1 VPDSLLACDL
11 DFILEQAR
19 DDLRELAG
27 CRLFVTGGT
36 GFVGSWMVES
46 LLHANHRLN
55 LGSRVVLLTR
65 SPDCYR
71 QSHPHLAFDPAVEL
85 MQGDV
90 RTVDGPMGNVDAV
103 IHAATP
109 ASAKLNSES
118 PACMLEIV
126 LDGMRNVLRMAANA
140 GRVPFLFTS
149 SGAVYGRQPPELS
162 HVDETYLGG
171 PDSLSPASAYH
182 EGKRVAELMGAIA
195 ASQGQVDVKVARLF
209 AFIGPYL
216 PIDAHFAIGNFI
228 RDALQGGPIV
238 VRGDGTA
245 VRSYLYGAD
254 MAIWLWGI
262 LVRGLPGRA
271 YNVGSEDDISIAD
284 LAQVVSREAH
294 PRAAVSIASTP
305 QPDQRSERY
314 VPSTHRAV
322 KELGLR
328 ALVSLP
334 EGIRRTATW
343 YADIARRMAI
353 PDPSNREKHR

>member
-1 VPDSLLACDL
+1 MPDNPLASDL
-11 DFILEQAR
+11 DFILEHAR
-19 DDLRELAG
+19 DDLRAFAG
-27 CRLFVTGGT
+27 CRMLVTGGT

-46 LLHANHRLN
+46 LLHANHRLD
-55 LGSRVVLLTR
+55 LGSRLVLLTR
-65 SPDCYR
+65 SPDLYR

-90 RTVDGPMGNVDAV
+90 RTVDRPMGNVDAV

-118 PACMLEIV
+118 PARMLEIV

-149 SGAVYGRQPPELS
+149 SGAVYGRQPPGLS
-162 HVDETYLGG
+162 HIDETYLGG

-195 ASQGQVDVKVARLF
+195 ASQGQVDVKIARLF
-209 AFIGPYL
+209 AFVGPYL

-254 MAIWLWGI
+254 MAIWLWRI
-262 LVRGLPGRA
+262 LARGLPSRA
-271 YNVGSEDDISIAD
+271 YNVGSEQSID
-284 LAQVVSREAH
+284 VRSLAHSV
-294 PRAAVSIASTP
+294 ASTSIP
-305 QPDQRSERY
+305 SLDVIIHGNTVPGAEIERY
-314 VPSTHRAV
+314 VPSTKRACA
-322 KELGLR
+322 ELGLQQRVDSTDAITRTIAWHR
-328 ALVSLP
+328 ARKLN
-334 EGIRRTATW
+334 TT
-343 YADIARRMAI
+343 
-353 PDPSNREKHR
+353 

>member
-1 VPDSLLACDL
+1 MPDSLLACDL

-90 RTVDGPMGNVDAV
+90 RTFDGPMGNVDAV

-195 ASQGQVDVKVARLF
+195 ASQGQVDAKVARLF

-271 YNVGSEDDISIAD
+271 YNVGSEDAIDIVTAAANVAI
-284 LAQVVSREAH
+284 QCN
-294 PRAAVSIASTP
+294 PRAEVIIGGVRDPGAAV
-305 QPDQRSERY
+305 DRY
-314 VPSTHRAV
+314 VPSTARGRA
-322 KELGLR
+322 ELGLLQQVGMAESIKR
-328 ALVSLP
+328 TLAWHRRVLQRVDVSC
-334 EGIRRTATW
+334 
-343 YADIARRMAI
+343 
-353 PDPSNREKHR
+353 